1 MPTRLT
7 TDDVALNDRSAYW
20 NVLVS
25 SVLGRL
31 NTIPTRHHFFKG
43 AIDYSQLSTIP
54 IAQVGST
61 QLTVQRPEKY
71 IDQPEEDFYKVNFQL
86 VGEATLTQ
94 NKRSAQLQPGNWV
107 IYDNTRPYELQ
118 FHTDYQQLLFL
129 VPRAQ
134 MLNRLPTVDLFQAKT
149 LSSQSGMGKILFNFV
164 LNALQESE
172 SISPHHQQQT
182 AQTLLD
188 LLLFGL
194 DELSGI
200 SKQTASVDRIAQMR
214 QFIDVHLHE
223 PTLSASTLAEQ
234 FHLSKRM
241 VQKLFAD
248 NGSTVEQ
255 TIWQRRIQMC
265 QRDLQNPLLFDM
277 PIYAIST
284 AWGFRSNAHFT
295 RKFKQVVGMTPTAFR
310 KQFAL
315 SQ

>member
-7 TDDVALNDRSAYW
+7 TDTVTLNERSSYW

-31 NTIPTRHHFFKG
+31 DTIPARSNFFRG
-43 AIDYSQLSTIP
+43 VIDYSQLATIP

-61 QLTVQRPEKY
+61 QLTVHRPEKF

-94 NKRSAQLQPGNWV
+94 NKRLAQLQPGQWV
-107 IYDNTRPYELQ
+107 IYDNTRPYQLQ

-129 VPRAQ
+129 VPRHQ
-134 MLNRLPTVDLFQAKT
+134 MMSRLPTVDLMLAKP
-149 LSSQSGMGKILFNFV
+149 LSSQKGMGKLLLSFA

-172 SISPHHQQQT
+172 EISPAYQQQT
-182 AQTLLD
+182 AQTMLD

-194 DELSGI
+194 NTTGEQSARMSGNG
-200 SKQTASVDRIAQMR
+200 RYEQMC
-214 QFIDVHLHE
+214 QFIDAHLHE
-223 PTLSASTLAEQ
+223 PSLSAASLAEQ

-241 VQKLFAD
+241 VQKIFAS

-255 TIWQRRIQMC
+255 TIWPRRLQMC
-265 QRDLQNPLLFDM
+265 QRDLQNPSLIGMSIQDIAL
-277 PIYAIST
+277 S
-284 AWGFRSNAHFT
+284 WGFRSNAHFA
-295 RKFKQVVGMTPTAFR
+295 RKFKQQFGMTPKAYR
-310 KQFAL
+310 QQFAL